1 MAIRLLQSLYKI
13 SSHSTPNIYLILL
26 CLLGLSACVSLT
38 PKLEISYADRDSLN
52 FTGRGSAA
60 GVMLD
65 AVMDGAGIAIGIAID
80 QGIAKDI
87 SKNILLHDPKFDFRE
102 LLRQRLKK
110 SSILELESIKIKTYG
125 FKSAPGEDQVSAW
138 LELDIV
144 KNGTIVQVKY
154 PEDFTKVKTENFV
167 KVKENAATAV
177 DLLVTAIDAVIKVKL
192 IEANIK

>member
-1 MAIRLLQSLYKI
+1 MVTRLLQFLCKVFP
-13 SSHSTPNIYLILL
+13 HSPLNSYLVLAFLL
-26 CLLGLSACVSLT
+26 SLSACVTLNS
-38 PKLEISYADRDSLN
+38 KLEISYLDRDSLN

-87 SKNILLHDPKFDFRE
+87 SNNILLHDPKFDFRE
-102 LLRQRLKK
+102 LIRQRVNK
-110 SSILELESIKIKTYG
+110 SSVSALESIKIKTYG

-138 LELDIV
+138 LELEV
-144 KNGTIVQVKY
+144 VQNGTIIQVKY
-154 PEDFTKVKTENFV
+154 PEEFTNVKTESFV
-167 KVKENAATAV
+167 KVKENAAAAV
-177 DLLVTAIDAVIKVKL
+177 DLLVAATDAVIKVKL